1 MEIFKRMKNPELF
14 APPKEEASGNLIALY
29 ILLKFNIEPH
39 DEEIKMGGDEGN
51 RNLIHQ
57 TPEIKN
63 SVGFMNKSVKN
74 QVFQEEG
81 DSDRESVERMLAFA
95 QSHKQ
100 ELAKFGFIA
109 EKIPEP
115 MPKNHDF
122 HSKIPQNSNDFHSK
136 MPTNNN
142 NNINNYVNQQKNH
155 DNLKPQPPKSRELM
169 STIANQKMSM
179 VAIKDRAQKECQ
191 SAIVDITSNR
201 INQAKLDIENAL
213 NFLREL
219 K

>member
-1 MEIFKRMKNPELF
+1 M
-14 APPKEEASGNLIALY
+14 
-29 ILLKFNIEPH
+29 
-39 DEEIKMGGDEGN
+39 GDEGN
-51 RNLIHQ
+51 RNLVHQ

-100 ELAKFGFIA
+100 ELAKFGFVD
-109 EKIPEP
+109 EKQHEP
-115 MPKNHDF
+115 MPKNNNF
-122 HSKIPQNSNDFHSK
+122 QSKIPQNSNDFHSK

-142 NNINNYVNQQKNH
+142 NNYLNQPKNN

-169 STIANQKMSM
+169 STIANQKMSL

>member
-1 MEIFKRMKNPELF
+1 M
-14 APPKEEASGNLIALY
+14 
-29 ILLKFNIEPH
+29 
-39 DEEIKMGGDEGN
+39 GDEGN
-51 RNLIHQ
+51 RNMVHQ

-100 ELAKFGFIA
+100 ELAKFGFVA
-109 EKIPEP
+109 EKQQEP
-115 MPKNHDF
+115 VPKNNNF
-122 HSKIPQNSNDFHSK
+122 QSKIPQN
-136 MPTNNN
+136 NNN
-142 NNINNYVNQQKNH
+142 YGNQQKNN

-213 NFLREL
+213 NYLREL